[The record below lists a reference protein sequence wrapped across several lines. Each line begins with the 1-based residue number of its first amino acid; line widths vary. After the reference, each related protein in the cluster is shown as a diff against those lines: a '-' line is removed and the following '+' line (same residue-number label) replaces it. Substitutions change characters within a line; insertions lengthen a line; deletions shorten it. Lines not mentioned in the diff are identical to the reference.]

1 LIHERP
7 YLYNFSVFQPDIVYI
22 QIGGNDL
29 SNTTSSKSVASEIFS
44 FANFLHFGFH
54 IPIVI
59 IGELLFR
66 NPSKVGKDCNDKVVA
81 TNVSILQTGLQ

>member
-1 LIHERP
+1 
-7 YLYNFSVFQPDIVYI
+7 
-22 QIGGNDL
+22 
-29 SNTTSSKSVASEIFS
+29 VASENFS

-66 NPSKVGKDCNDKVVA
+66 NPSKVGKDCNDKVVDLYVNYVRLKNTEIVQIRA
-81 TNVSILQTGLQ
+81 FMDQSEDYQTTLYTTM